1 MPLRALALPIALA
14 AALLTTASAGAGQ
27 ASAAATPKCPAK
39 PATLVHNSYGR
50 AWHKN
55 GSLYSCTTVYAHKRV
70 VRLGPW
76 KTGGKLAWT
85 ATHAAWSVP
94 LTRDGQVVGD
104 RIYAGSTEDGRRWL
118 VGTRA
123 LGSAEARI
131 QRIFAWDATAAWV
144 TKGGAV
150 VFALQ
155 DPQDAPAAIGTLP
168 SAPTALSHLTV
179 VGTWTTQTPT
189 DLGRTVK
196 IDSINEDGDECGGA
210 ADYRLTL
217 APDPAAPATRVGVS
231 WPGGWSRPF
240 CG

>member
-1 MPLRALALPIALA
+1 MDPRRLALAFATVV
-14 AALLTTASAGAGQ
+14 ALLALSGGVAQ
-27 ASAAATPKCPAK
+27 AKAAPKCPAK
-39 PATLVHNSYGR
+39 PLTLYHDSYGR
-50 AWHKN
+50 AWHTN

-94 LTRDGQVVGD
+94 LTRDGHVVGD

-118 VGTRA
+118 LGTRA
-123 LGSAEARI
+123 LGAAEARI

-144 TKGGAV
+144 TKDGAV

-155 DPQDAPAAIGTLP
+155 DPEDAPTAIGTLP
-168 SAPTALSHLTV
+168 TPPVARSHLTV
-179 VGTWTTQTPT
+179 VGAWTAQTPT
-189 DLGRTVK
+189 DLGRTVQ
-196 IDSINEDGDECGGA
+196 IDSTDEDGDECGGA

-217 APDPAAPATRVGVS
+217 APDPTAPTTRVGVT